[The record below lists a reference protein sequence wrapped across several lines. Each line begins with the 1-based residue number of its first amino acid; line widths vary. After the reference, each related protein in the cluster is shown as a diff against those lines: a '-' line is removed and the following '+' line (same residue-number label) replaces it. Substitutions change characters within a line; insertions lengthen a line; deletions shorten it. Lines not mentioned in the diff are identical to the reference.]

1 MTGSVYRV
9 VPGKTGCRNCLGDG
23 QWNSEF
29 IPGTTEYSETAD
41 ERDILFQPGMDSDI
55 TLVTLLG
62 VKMALSSLLNPKLKI
77 LPDLGA
83 NYIHWNGYPGKK
95 GAMAR
100 LIPAGIPKNKGCD
113 VCGKKPKSSVTQK
126 HVNAEDII

>member
-1 MTGSVYRV
+1 
-9 VPGKTGCRNCLGDG
+9 
-23 QWNSEF
+23 
-29 IPGTTEYSETAD
+29 
-41 ERDILFQPGMDSDI
+41 
-55 TLVTLLG
+55 
-62 VKMALSSLLNPKLKI
+62 MALSSLLNPRLKI

-100 LIPAGIPKNKGCD
+100 LIPAGIPKNKGCA
-113 VCGKKPKSSVTQK
+113 VCGKKPKSSVAQK